1 MIHKSPNGFPNLINE
16 ELNKIFNE
24 LMALIVFM
32 FLVVSNQASI
42 SIRTTLDLTKISIL
56 RQFIHI
62 IYLKTFNLFNNSKF
76 FIIMP

>member
-32 FLVVSNQASI
+32 FLVVSNKRRYPKNTYPNS
-42 SIRTTLDLTKISIL
+42 R
-56 RQFIHI
+56 
-62 IYLKTFNLFNNSKF
+62 FN
-76 FIIMP
+76 